1 MNTPTTPRARDP
13 MVYLAGPMTGI
24 EDLNFPLF
32 NAEAAR
38 LRELGWEVV
47 NPAEV
52 QPDQSAQWI
61 DCMLAD
67 IPALMA
73 CDTIALLPGWEAS
86 KGARIEHCIALNHGM
101 NVLMAADI
109 VWQPSLEVA

>member
-1 MNTPTTPRARDP
+1 MTKI
-13 MVYLAGPMTGI
+13 YIAGPMTGI
-24 EDLNFPLF
+24 EELNFPLF
-32 NAEAAR
+32 NAESAR
-38 LRELGWEVV
+38 LRALGWEVV

-73 CDTIALLPGWEAS
+73 CDYLALLPGWENS
-86 KGARIEHCIALNHGM
+86 KGARIEHCIALNHSM
-101 NVLMAADI
+101 NVLMASDI
-109 VWQPSLEVA
+109 VWPVAPEATC